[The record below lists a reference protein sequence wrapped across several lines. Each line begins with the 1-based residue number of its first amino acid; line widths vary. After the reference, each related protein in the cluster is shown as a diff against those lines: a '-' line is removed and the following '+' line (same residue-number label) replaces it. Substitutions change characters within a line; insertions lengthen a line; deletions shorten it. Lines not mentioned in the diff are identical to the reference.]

1 MNKPIA
7 LKQLVY
13 GLLLITVLLFEGS
26 VLGKVLPSQVKI
38 KATNSPK
45 KDVLV
50 HWAITNESDIAVF
63 VYNFYLWG
71 PAYEVERNGNRVIL
85 NTTPVKEM
93 GGCGLDRLP
102 PILLLMVAPHRT
114 IEGDFSDVELKD
126 MAGKSASIRIAVGA
140 DPYSVVEQAKRF
152 YYNDKQCR
160 HTPYDAIV
168 QWGTIVESNTIQI
181 PSPPSGQ

>member
-1 MNKPIA
+1 MNKRIA
-7 LKQLVY
+7 LRQLAYV
-13 GLLLITVLLFEGS
+13 LLLIA
-26 VLGKVLPSQVKI
+26 VLPCGAGASEKVQASQVKVNV
-38 KATNSPK
+38 TNSPK
-45 KDVLV
+45 KDVLL
-50 HWAITNESDIAVF
+50 HWAITNESDVGLF

-102 PILLLMVAPHRT
+102 PILLLVVAPHKT
-114 IEGDFSDVELKD
+114 IEGDFSDTELKD

-140 DPYSVVEQAKRF
+140 DPFTVVEQAKRY

-181 PSPPSGQ
+181 PPAPSH